1 MQFTT
6 ALSMLA
12 IATTAVASAIPA
24 AQDSTASLEAQVKQV
39 AAQRGTSDGTIS
51 TVTETQCIPPI
62 LCCGSLT
69 TPLDPLVD
77 PILLDLGI
85 DASNIVGSIGLLCKD
100 YDDSCTSAPQCCT
113 EINLLNG
120 LVALGCSSLEQ

>member
-85 DASNIVGSIGLLCKD
+85 DASNIVGSIGLLCMLP
-100 YDDSCTSAPQCCT
+100 DSLLPQDW
-113 EINLLNG
+113 IMG
-120 LVALGCSSLEQ
+120 Y

>member
-6 ALSMLA
+6 ALSILA
-12 IATTAVASAIPA
+12 IATTAVASAVPA
-24 AQDSTASLEAQVKQV
+24 AQDSNASLEAQVRQV
-39 AAQRGTSDGTIS
+39 AAQRGTANATDAV
-51 TVTETQCIPPI
+51 VTESECIPPI

-69 TPLDPLVD
+69 TPLDPLID

-85 DASNIVGSIGLLCKD
+85 DLSNIVGSIGLLCKD

-120 LVALGCSSLEQ
+120 LVALGCSSLEE

>member
-6 ALSMLA
+6 ALSILA
-12 IATTAVASAIPA
+12 IATTAVAVPA
-24 AQDSTASLEAQVKQV
+24 AQDNTASLESQVKEV

-51 TVTETQCIPPI
+51 TVTEAQCVPPI

-100 YDDSCTSAPQCCT
+100 YDDSCTSEPQCCT

-120 LVALGCSSLEQ
+120 LLALGCSTLEQ

>member
-6 ALSMLA
+6 ALSILA
-12 IATTAVASAIPA
+12 IATTAVAVPA
-24 AQDSTASLEAQVKQV
+24 AQDSTASLESQVKDV

-51 TVTETQCIPPI
+51 TVTEAQCVPPI

-85 DASNIVGSIGLLCKD
+85 DASNIVGSIGLLC
-100 YDDSCTSAPQCCT
+100 T
-113 EINLLNG
+113 
-120 LVALGCSSLEQ
+120 